1 MKRLATRHRKPGPGG
16 PIPGAARDRLQPF
29 FPGFDLGAVR
39 LHEGLPRYV
48 GSRYRGYAAPG
59 RIFLAGGARRLP
71 DAEWLALLAH
81 ELVHVRQ
88 YRELGPWRF
97 RWAYVREY
105 LAGRARRLGHEAAY
119 RNISFECAAREL
131 EARVR
136 RELIRRTLD
145 T

>member
-1 MKRLATRHRKPGPGG
+1 MKRPARRRPPGPGE
-16 PIPGAARDRLQPF
+16 PIPGGARDRLQKY
-29 FPGFDLGAVR
+29 FPGLDLGAIR
-39 LHEGLPRYV
+39 LYDGLPRYV
-48 GSRYRGYAAPG
+48 GSRYRGYAAPD
-59 RIFLAGGARRLP
+59 RIYLAGGTRQQA

-105 LAGRARRLGHEAAY
+105 LAGRARPLGHEAAY

-145 T
+145 P